1 MPQQKRSIKGLLD
14 NLVDKDGLKTEVTI
28 NITNRT
34 LTRLSLTL
42 LGTGIAIVVIANIVK
57 NLRPNHQLALI
68 HKEIET
74 IQSLI
79 KK

>member
-1 MPQQKRSIKGLLD
+1 MSQPQKRNIKGLLD
-14 NLVDKDGLKTEVTI
+14 SLVDKDGLKTEVTI

-42 LGTGIAIVVIANIVK
+42 LGTGIAIIVIAK
-57 NLRPNHQLALI
+57 LAFELNTEKQI
-68 HKEIET
+68 K
-74 IQSLI
+74 SLI